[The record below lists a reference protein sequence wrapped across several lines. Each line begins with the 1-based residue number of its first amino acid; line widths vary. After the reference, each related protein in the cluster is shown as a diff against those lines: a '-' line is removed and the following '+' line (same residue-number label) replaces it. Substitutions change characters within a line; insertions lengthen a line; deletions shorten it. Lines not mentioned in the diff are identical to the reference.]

1 MVPRR
6 ILVVTGPTGIGKSR
20 VAAALA
26 RLTPIEVISADAGQV
41 YRYLNIGTAKPSP
54 AEREQL
60 PHHGLDL
67 VLPTERYSAGRF
79 AREAKGWIEGIAAR
93 GRLPVV
99 VGGTGFYL
107 RALFEGLFVEPS
119 LDPGRRAR
127 LRAALLALDP
137 SDLCR
142 WAARLDRGF
151 KGGGTQR
158 AARAIEVALLTGRP
172 LSEHQRA
179 APPPP
184 SGLAPW
190 YAVLRLPREKLTLR
204 IGARTEAMLEAGLV
218 DEVKRVINAGVPL
231 DAPGLGMVGYAE
243 VVSMLAGEMDDL
255 ELAPAIALATRRY
268 AKRQET
274 WLRHQLRGPVTWCD
288 AALAP
293 EALAK
298 DVLARYRAAT
308 A

>member
-1 MVPRR
+1 MPAR

-20 VAAALA
+20 VADALA
-26 RLTPIEVISADAGQV
+26 RLTPVEVVSADAGQV

-54 AEREQL
+54 AERERL
-60 PHHGLDL
+60 PYHGLDL
-67 VLPTERYSAGRF
+67 ILPTERFSAGRF
-79 AREAKGWIEGIAAR
+79 AREAKVWIEDIAAR

-119 LDPGRRAR
+119 LDPARRAR
-127 LRAALLALDP
+127 LRAALEALDP

-142 WAARLDRGF
+142 WARRLDPGYR
-151 KGGGTQR
+151 GGGTQR
-158 AARAIEVALLTGRP
+158 AGRAIEVALLTGRP

-179 APPPP
+179 APPAP

-231 DAPGLGMVGYAE
+231 DAPGLAMIGYAE
-243 VVSMLAGEMDDL
+243 VVAMLSGEMDEM

-274 WLRHQLRGPVTWCD
+274 WLRHQLRGPVTWYD
-288 AALAP
+288 AALSP

-298 DVLARYRAAT
+298 DVLAGYRAAT
-308 A
+308 S